1 MNEKEKRIIDVFCQ
15 SCNVQIAADVV
26 ATHVQ
31 SNRKHWN
38 PDSVDDF
45 YDVIE
50 YVLVECGRCES
61 VSLVQLKSTVVP
73 GEISAPQ
80 GEQILYP
87 ANQRLST
94 DDLPVSISSSYHD
107 AARSF
112 KMGLYEPCVIMCRKC
127 LEALCL
133 ELNGNSGRNLKQKL
147 KLLYESG
154 QIDEQLFS
162 WAEQLRDIGNDAAHN
177 FEAPIKQRDARDA
190 FEFLEAILMY
200 TFLLNRR
207 FEAFKARRKK
217 D

>member
-1 MNEKEKRIIDVFCQ
+1 MNETEKRTINVFCQ

-26 ATHVQ
+26 ATHAQ

-38 PDSVDDF
+38 SDPVDDF

-61 VSLVQLKSTVVP
+61 VSLVQLKFTEVSGIP
-73 GEISAPQ
+73 APQ
-80 GEQILYP
+80 GERVLYP
-87 ANQRLST
+87 TNQRLST
-94 DDLPVSISSSYHD
+94 DDLPVSISSSYLD

-112 KMGLYEPCVIMCRKC
+112 KVGLYEPCVIMCRKC

-154 QIDEQLFS
+154 QIDEKLFS
-162 WAEQLRDIGNDAAHN
+162 WAEQLRDIGNDAAHD
-177 FEAPIKQRDARDA
+177 FDVPVEQDDAKDA
-190 FEFLEAILMY
+190 IEFLEAILMY

-207 FEAFKARRKK
+207 FEAFKARRNKA
-217 D
+217 